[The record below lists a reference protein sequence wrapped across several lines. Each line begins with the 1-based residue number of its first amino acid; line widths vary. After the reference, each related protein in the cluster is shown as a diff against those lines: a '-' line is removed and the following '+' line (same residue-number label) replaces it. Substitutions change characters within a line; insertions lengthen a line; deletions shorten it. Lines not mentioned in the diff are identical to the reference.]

1 MRTDQSKRSQ
11 DTGIVVSAQ
20 DLTKSFQV
28 PHEKVD
34 SLKGRATQLF
44 RRVPT
49 NKFTALDS
57 ISFEVKKGEFFG
69 IVGRNGSGKSTLL
82 KILAGVYQ
90 PTRGKVSVDGRM
102 ATFIELGVGFNFELS
117 GRDNVFLN
125 GAILGMTRKEIES
138 KFDAIVEFAELEEFI
153 DQKIKNYSSGMQVRL
168 AFAIAIQAEAD
179 VILIDEVL
187 AVGDTNFQAKCYDVF
202 RELKKQGKTILFVG
216 HDMSI
221 IRDFCDRALLIH
233 QSKITTIGAPEEVIS
248 EYNYY
253 NLEDVQRE
261 KQDKRGDKKAK
272 RWGTGSLTIDEFWA
286 ESGGKRKIGF
296 SPDDRIEF
304 VYKIKAKEDI
314 KSPVI
319 GFVMKNSQGLPLF
332 VTNTKITNQ
341 KLPDFKKGQIK
352 EIKCEM
358 DNIFSNGAYLISPA
372 IASNDT
378 KVFYD
383 WIEDGL
389 KIKVAGRIVP
399 DGLVQPR
406 HKFIVK

>member
-1 MRTDQSKRSQ
+1 MKTVKAETHQKTD
-11 DTGIVVSAQ
+11 VVVKAK
-20 DLTKSFQV
+20 DLSKSFLV

-49 NKFTALDS
+49 NKFIALDN

-90 PTRGKVSVDGRM
+90 PTEGKVKVDGRM

-125 GAILGMTRKEIES
+125 GAILGMTRKEIEA
-138 KFDAIVEFAELEEFI
+138 KFDDIVEFAELEEFI

-168 AFAIAIQAEAD
+168 AFAIAVQAEAD
-179 VILIDEVL
+179 IILIDEVL
-187 AVGDTNFQAKCYDVF
+187 AVGDTNFQAKCYDIF
-202 RELKKQGKTILFVG
+202 RELKQQGKTILFVG
-216 HDMSI
+216 HDMGI

-233 QSKITTIGAPEEVIS
+233 QSKITTIGLPEEVIN

-253 NLEDVQRE
+253 NLEEVQRE

-272 RWGTGSLTIDEFWA
+272 RWGTGSLRIDEFWS
-286 ESGGKRKIGF
+286 ESQGERKIGF
-296 SPDDRIEF
+296 SPDDKIEF

-314 KSPVI
+314 QSPVI

-341 KLPDFKKGQIK
+341 KLPDFRKG
-352 EIKCEM
+352 EIKQVKCQIE
-358 DNIFSNGAYLISPA
+358 NIFSNGAYSISPA

-383 WIEDGL
+383 WIEDAL

-406 HKFIVK
+406 HKFIVN